1 MLKKLRKLV
10 LGKPIPTSKQ
20 HNERLSNLI
29 ALPVFSSDAVS
40 SVAYGPQE
48 VLIAMAALGS
58 IAFGPSLWIG
68 AAIAILIAI
77 VSASYRQTVF
87 AYPHGGGSYTVAKEN
102 LGTLPGLIAA
112 AALLTDYILTVAVSV
127 SAGVAAIIA
136 AWPTLEHLRVP
147 LCLLAVALVAL
158 ANLRGIRESGALFA
172 GPTYLFIVSL
182 FTLVIVGIY
191 KAAFGPTPQPIV
203 QNIDAALKTSGL
215 LLPTITLWLVLR
227 AFSSGCSALT
237 GIEAIANGVPAF
249 RAPESRNA
257 AKVMVTMALILALLV
272 LGITF
277 LAHAYHTVPGD
288 ALKELQ
294 KEAISL
300 GKVLDVP
307 NLKHLQEQTVLAML
321 AERIFGRGSFSLFW
335 VIQFATMAILI
346 LAANTAF
353 QDFPRLGSILAKDRF
368 APRQLA
374 NLGDRLVFTNGISF
388 LALVAALLLIRY
400 KGETTQLI
408 PLYAVGVFISF
419 TLSQAGML
427 IRQRRLKHKN
437 WVSHSMLSGFGAV
450 ITGIVAVMTGITKFT
465 HGAWMVIVLI
475 IGAVIVFRAINKHY
489 TSMGN
494 QLRVSE
500 PEQTSEI
507 KSTAIV
513 LTAGLHKGVIAALKY
528 GATLS
533 HDCRALYVEIDP
545 AETPLIRDRWEEY
558 GMGVPLVI
566 LESPYRT
573 VREPVLN
580 YLEQVKKE
588 RPDYVVTVVL
598 PEFVPAKWWQALLHN
613 QSGLLLKIALMFR
626 RDIVV
631 TNVRYYLDE

>member
-1 MLKKLRKLV
+1 MFKQLRKLF
-10 LGKPIPTSKQ
+10 LGKPIPTSRQ
-20 HNERLSNLI
+20 HHERLSNLV

-48 VLIAMAALGS
+48 VLIALAGFGS
-58 IAFGPSLWIG
+58 PAFGVSLPIG
-68 AAIAILIAI
+68 IAIATLIAI

-127 SAGVAAIIA
+127 AAGTAAIIA
-136 AWPTLEHLRVP
+136 AWPTLEHLRLP
-147 LCLLAVALVAL
+147 LCLLAVAIVAL
-158 ANLRGIRESGALFA
+158 ANLRGVRESGALFA
-172 GPTYLFIVSL
+172 PPTYIFIVSL

-191 KAAFGPTPQPIV
+191 KVTFGPAPAPIV
-203 QNIDAALKTSGL
+203 QNIDSALKTSGML
-215 LLPTITLWLVLR
+215 IPTLTIWLVLR
-227 AFSSGCSALT
+227 AFSNGCSALT

-249 RAPESRNA
+249 RAPESNNA
-257 AKVMVTMALILALLV
+257 AKTMVRMAFILGLLV
-272 LGITF
+272 LGITY
-277 LAHAYHTVPGD
+277 LAHIYHTVPGD
-288 ALKELQ
+288 ALKELHE
-294 KEAISL
+294 KAML
-300 GKVLDVP
+300 AGKNFTVP
-307 NLKHLQEQTVLAML
+307 NFEHLKEQTVTAML

-335 VIQFATMAILI
+335 VIQFSTMAILI

-368 APRQLA
+368 APRQFA
-374 NLGDRLVFTNGISF
+374 NLGDRLVFSNGITF
-388 LALVAALLLIRY
+388 LALIAALLLIKY
-400 KGETTQLI
+400 NGETTRLM

-419 TLSQAGML
+419 TLSQTGMAV
-427 IRQRRLKHKN
+427 RQCRLKHKN
-437 WVSHSMLSGFGAV
+437 WFSHSLLSGFGAF
-450 ITGIVAVMTGITKFT
+450 ITGTVAIVIGSAKFT
-465 HGAWMVIVLI
+465 QGAWMVIVLI
-475 IGAVIVFRAINKHY
+475 IAAVMVFRSIHKHY
-489 TSMGN
+489 ITLGN
-494 QLRVSE
+494 QLRVTA
-500 PEQTSEI
+500 PEETTEI
-507 KSTAIV
+507 KSVAIV
-513 LTAGLHKGVIAALKY
+513 LAAGLHKGLMAALKY

-545 AETPLIRDRWEEY
+545 TETPLIRDRWEEF

-588 RPDYVVTVVL
+588 RPDYVVTVIL
-598 PEFVPAKWWQALLHN
+598 PEFVPAKWWHALLHN